1 MKFLLVAAFLIIFNV
16 GSLFAY
22 SAFPDSDFDFDA
34 GTDLEESS
42 LLESSKPH
50 LSQPAILVSP
60 PKMPAKTRSGGK
72 QFNLGSTWET
82 FEESKPVRILH
93 KVRFVESKPQHFR
106 PAFEEEEEEELP
118 IKTRL
123 VETFDDQFEPMEV
136 VPTKVRIALQK
147 PKHFGS
153 SMLTEEFP
161 IHTRIEEFEEPIQ
174 FKTRLVE
181 QPIRP
186 VAHNYGG

>member
-1 MKFLLVAAFLIIFNV
+1 MKFLLVAAFLIIFSV

-22 SAFPDSDFDFDA
+22 SSLPDSGEF
-34 GTDLEESS
+34 EESS
-42 LLESSKPH
+42 LIESSKPA
-50 LSQPAILVSP
+50 LSQPIVLVNSP
-60 PKMPAKTRSGGK
+60 KLPAKTRSGG
-72 QFNLGSTWET
+72 QLFNLGDKWET
-82 FEESKPVRILH
+82 FEESKPARILH

-106 PAFEEEEEEELP
+106 PAFEEEEEELP
-118 IKTRL
+118 IKTRV

-147 PKHFGS
+147 PKHYVS
-153 SMLTEEFP
+153 SILTEDLP
-161 IHTRIEEFEEPIQ
+161 IRTRIEEFEEPMQ

-181 QPIRP
+181 TP